1 MSFESAGGSAA
12 YRILAIETSCDETAA
27 AVVADGRHI
36 LSNRVASQI
45 ELHRRFGGV
54 YPEVASRQH
63 VLAIQTVVEDALAD
77 ASVAH
82 VRELDAIA
90 VTNGPGLAGS
100 LLVGVNLAKGLA
112 FASGLPLVPVNH
124 LEGHIYSN
132 WLCTDCSPVAET
144 PISGDSNWR
153 RCGLAPDIAL
163 KQRSGSASDIAL
175 KQRSDSASEQ
185 FPALILI
192 VSGGHTELVLMEDH
206 CRYRLLG
213 ATLDDA
219 AGEAFDKVA
228 RLLELGYPG
237 GPAIQAAAQT
247 GDARRFHLPRPL
259 TRPGRRTKIQP
270 GAQASPLPAILP
282 VRGEHRFNFS
292 FSGLKTAVLNLM
304 RQLERDGT
312 EARQP
317 QTVVDIAA
325 AFQMAVVDVLV
336 GKTADAATEFAVK
349 QVCICGGVS
358 ANGLLRRTAEQHFA
372 EMGLPLRCPPLYLCT
387 DNAAMIG
394 AAAYHRRSYIAAGQ
408 RSSKGSEQRQAAEA
422 VAHSTLH
429 GQPNKP
435 SARDLLALD
444 VYASLPLV
452 DSMRL

>member
-1 MSFESAGGSAA
+1 MSLTNAGGAPA
-12 YRILAIETSCDETAA
+12 CRILAIETSCDETAA

-63 VLAIQTVVEDALAD
+63 VLAIQTVVEGALAD
-77 ASVAH
+77 ASVGH
-82 VRELDAIA
+82 VRELDAVA
-90 VTNGPGLAGS
+90 VTHGPGLAGS

-112 FASGLPLVPVNH
+112 FAGRLPLVPVNH

-132 WLCTDCSPVAET
+132 WLCTDGSPGGESAT
-144 PISGDSNWR
+144 SGDSSGEAN
-153 RCGLAPDIAL
+153 GFAPDI
-163 KQRSGSASDIAL
+163 
-175 KQRSDSASEQ
+175 

-192 VSGGHTELVLMEDH
+192 VSGGHTELVLMEGH

-237 GPAIQAAAQT
+237 GPAIQAAAES
-247 GDARRFHLPRPL
+247 GDPGRFRLPRPL
-259 TRPGRRTKIQP
+259 TRPGRRTERQAD
-270 GAQASPLPAILP
+270 AQASSLPSVLP

-304 RQLERDGT
+304 RQLEREGT
-312 EARQP
+312 EARQT
-317 QTVVDIAA
+317 QTAADIAA

-336 GKTADAATEFAVK
+336 GKTADAAAEFGVK

-358 ANGLLRRTAEQHFA
+358 ANGLLRRAAERHFSRI
-372 EMGLPLRCPPLYLCT
+372 GLPLHYPPLFLCT

-394 AAAYHRRSYIAAGQ
+394 AAAFYRQSYAPGRQ
-408 RSSKGSEQRQAAEA
+408 RSSEGQERP
-422 VAHSTLH
+422 LH
-429 GQPNKP
+429 DQP
-435 SARDLLALD
+435 SARDFLDLD

-452 DSMRL
+452 DSEGL

>member
-1 MSFESAGGSAA
+1 MSSKNPGGSPA

-27 AVVADGRHI
+27 AVVADGRRI

-77 ASVAH
+77 ASVGH

-112 FASGLPLVPVNH
+112 FASGLPLIPVNH

-132 WLCTDCSPVAET
+132 WLYTDSSPEA
-144 PISGDSNWR
+144 DSQASEDGNGPAGGSVSDSAR
-153 RCGLAPDIAL
+153 R
-163 KQRSGSASDIAL
+163 QRSG
-175 KQRSDSASEQ
+175 SASEQ

-192 VSGGHTELVLMEDH
+192 VSGGHTELVLMEGH

-237 GPAIQAAAQT
+237 GPAIQAAAES
-247 GDARRFHLPRPL
+247 GDAGRFHLPRPL
-259 TRPGRRTKIQP
+259 MRPGRRTERQP
-270 GAQASPLPAILP
+270 DAQASPLPTVLP

-304 RQLERDGT
+304 RQLEREGT
-312 EARQP
+312 EARQAK
-317 QTVVDIAA
+317 TASDIAA

-336 GKTADAATEFAVK
+336 GKTADAAAEFGVK

-358 ANGLLRRTAEQHFA
+358 ANGLLRRAAQQHLA
-372 EMGLPLRCPPLYLCT
+372 RIGLPLHCPPLFLCT

-394 AAAYHRRSYIAAGQ
+394 AAAYYRQSYALA
-408 RSSKGSEQRQAAEA
+408 RQPSPRGREPRQDAEA
-422 VAHSTLH
+422 AAHSTPH
-429 GQPNKP
+429 DQPSEP
-435 SARDLLALD
+435 SARDFLALD

-452 DSMRL
+452 DSIQR